1 MAVNTITFGG
11 VNSSSYGIY
20 ISGEGVFNAP
30 VRDAEVI
37 SIPGRNGSFLLD
49 NGRYEN
55 IEVTYP
61 AFNTATDKA
70 TFIANIDAFRNAIA
84 SQKGYQR
91 LEDTFHADEYR
102 MASFIGGLEINPILY
117 NDHTS
122 QFEIVFNCK
131 PQRWLK
137 SGETAVS
144 ISNNGTITNPTLFDA
159 HPLVQFKAT
168 GGGTLSLG
176 TESITFLNSPVGVT
190 PLSLTTGTT
199 TASGYDPVEAV
210 TINNTTV
217 YNTGDPITLSGM
229 SMETI
234 LKPATGYIIA
244 DGSLSNKSGLR
255 GNLISA
261 TSSDNKKVLRA
272 VITSD
277 PATFTAGTSSTV
289 THTMT
294 VSVHLIQSG
303 THSTSTGT
311 ITLAMT
317 YNGSNQITIK
327 WQMPTLTGITYST
340 KQSTASYTGVVDS
353 SKNTIT
359 GDIYIDL
366 DIGEAYKIENN
377 NTVSLNNFV
386 NLGGVLPALH
396 SGTTT
401 ITYSNTFNTVKITPR
416 WWKI

>member
-30 VRDAEVI
+30 VRDAEMI

-49 NGRYEN
+49 NGRYDN

-131 PQRWLK
+131 PQRFLK
-137 SGETAVS
+137 SGETATS
-144 ISNNGTITNPTLFDA
+144 KANNSTISNSTLFDA
-159 HPLVQFKAT
+159 HPLLEFT
-168 GGGTLSLG
+168 SNGSDGTINLG
-176 TESITFLNSPVGVT
+176 SQQIKVLNALVGITDLDLTWISPVVAGYA
-190 PLSLTTGTT
+190 LT
-199 TASGYDPVEAV
+199 DVV
-210 TINNTTV
+210 TINNTGV
-217 YNTGDPITLSGM
+217 YESGDLMTFKGASANFRFL
-229 SMETI
+229 
-234 LKPATGYIIA
+234 
-244 DGSLSNKSGLR
+244 LSNPAYEKYTARASNPNGLQAIT
-255 GNLISA
+255 NKQSPYITTTISA
-261 TSSDNKKVLRA
+261 TDS
-272 VITSD
+272 
-277 PATFTAGTSSTV
+277 TFTAGTSSTV
-289 THTMT
+289 SKT
-294 VSVHLIQSG
+294 VDIDIYNATDQKVE
-303 THSTSTGT
+303 TKT
-311 ITLAMT
+311 ITLELV
-317 YNGSNQITIK
+317 YNGSSTITARWIV
-327 WQMPTLTGITYST
+327 PTFTTLNKSYFH
-340 KQSTASYTGVVDS
+340 STASYTGTVDS
-353 SKNTIT
+353 TKNTLT
-359 GDIYIDL
+359 GTIYIDL
-366 DIGEAYKIENN
+366 DIGEAYKIDGG

-386 NLGGVLPALH
+386 NLGADLPVLPP
-396 SGTTT
+396 GTTT
-401 ITYSNTFNTVKITPR
+401 ISYTNVSNFKVTPR

>member
-30 VRDAEVI
+30 VRDAEMI

-49 NGRYEN
+49 NGRYDN

-131 PQRWLK
+131 PQRFLK
-137 SGETAVS
+137 SGETATS
-144 ISNNGTITNPTLFDA
+144 KANNSTISNLTLFDA
-159 HPLVQFKAT
+159 HPLLEFT
-168 GGGTLSLG
+168 SNGSDGTINLG
-176 TESITFLNSPVGVT
+176 SQQIKVLNALV
-190 PLSLTTGTT
+190 GTT
-199 TASGYDPVEAV
+199 DLDLSWIDPVVEGYALTDVV
-210 TINNTTV
+210 TINNTGV
-217 YNTGDPITLSGM
+217 YESGDLMTFRGAS
-229 SMETI
+229 
-234 LKPATGYIIA
+234 A
-244 DGSLSNKSGLR
+244 DFKFQLSNPAYEKYTARASNPNGLQAITVKQTFFITVT
-255 GNLISA
+255 ISA
-261 TSSDNKKVLRA
+261 TDS
-272 VITSD
+272 
-277 PATFTAGTSSTV
+277 TFTAGTSSTV
-289 THTMT
+289 SKT
-294 VSVHLIQSG
+294 VDIDIYNATDQKVE
-303 THSTSTGT
+303 TKT
-311 ITLAMT
+311 ITLELV
-317 YNGSNQITIK
+317 YNGSSTITARWNVPTFTTLNK
-327 WQMPTLTGITYST
+327 RYYTNTASYSGTVDSTKNTLTGT
-340 KQSTASYTGVVDS
+340 
-353 SKNTIT
+353 
-359 GDIYIDL
+359 IYIDL
-366 DIGEAYKIENN
+366 DIGEAYKIDGG

-386 NLGGVLPALH
+386 NLGADLPVLPP
-396 SGTTT
+396 GTTT
-401 ITYSNTFNTVKITPR
+401 ISYTNVSNFKVTPR